1 MLMSGKQDLFS
12 DTDENNSKGVF
23 QQFDMGIIDV
33 SWWHFFFVC
42 FARYFTCFITIYFLM
57 NEEKN

>member
-1 MLMSGKQDLFS
+1 MFLKQANVVCCRQTSFSFLVLSVNYMLMSGKQDLFG

-33 SWWHFFFVC
+33 S
-42 FARYFTCFITIYFLM
+42 
-57 NEEKN
+57 

>member
-1 MLMSGKQDLFS
+1 MLMSGKQDLFG

-33 SWWHFFFVC
+33 S
-42 FARYFTCFITIYFLM
+42 
-57 NEEKN
+57 